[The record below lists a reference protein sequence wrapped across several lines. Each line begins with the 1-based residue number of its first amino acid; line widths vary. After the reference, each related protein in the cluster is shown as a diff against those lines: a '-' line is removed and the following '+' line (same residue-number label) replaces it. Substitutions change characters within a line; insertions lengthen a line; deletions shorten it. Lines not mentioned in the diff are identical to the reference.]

1 MMICILFL
9 RIILSPLIVLG
20 LLSLLEGYA
29 ALKAGRLIVIFLLFF
44 LFVPQAHA
52 EILPDDDL
60 VTICRVDNLER
71 WNTAFAAVEQQF
83 QQVIPTVIVSAFT
96 TPDCDITV
104 IITKYPVDCSS
115 EAYGQ
120 VPQAIGCTSGS
131 TVWIWDGSNGKVAV
145 LLHELLHAYG
155 MNYHSACID
164 SAVSPVYDPSI
175 TELPFCDIQALR
187 ALGF

>member
-1 MMICILFL
+1 MVICFVLFGL
-9 RIILSPLIVLG
+9 LLSPLIALG

-29 ALKAGRLIVIFLLFF
+29 AVKAGRLIAILMLL
-44 LFVPQAHA
+44 LMLVPTAKA
-52 EILPDDDL
+52 EIMPGDDL
-60 VTICRVDNLER
+60 IKICRVDTLER
-71 WNTAFAAVEQQF
+71 WDAAFAAVEQQF
-83 QQVIPTVIVSAFT
+83 QQIIPTVVVSVFT
-96 TPDCDITV
+96 TPDCDVTV
-104 IITKYPVDCSS
+104 IITKYPIDCSS
-115 EAYGQ
+115 ETYGQ

-131 TVWIWDGSNGKVAV
+131 MVWVYDGSNGKIAV

-175 TELPFCDIQALR
+175 TELPFCDIQALQ